1 MSAEET
7 PSEVFKHDYKM
18 LELHEFDTWKTARAN
33 YRRLV
38 HKWHPDKYTHRP
50 REQAHAQQQFIELT
64 KSYNSLRSFYRANQ
78 RLPFE
83 SANQPAKAGNQSE
96 QKPKRNSPHVED
108 SILGRERSVRSPA
121 HEGAKSH
128 GKIFWFIGI
137 FAMMIGTAALSLM
150 LDLNANKA
158 NMEIGKETLRQTPQ
172 SEFMPSAAEIRKNQ
186 ARGAFVQPTK

>member
-7 PSEVFKHDYKM
+7 PSEVFKHDYAM
-18 LELHEFDTWKTARAN
+18 LELHEFDTWKAARAN

-64 KSYNSLRSFYRANQ
+64 KSYNSLRTFYRTNQ

-83 SANQPAKAGNQSE
+83 SVNQHSKAGD
-96 QKPKRNSPHVED
+96 NSARKSRKTDQNVED
-108 SILGRERSVRSPA
+108 SILGRKAGAGKPA
-121 HEGAKSH
+121 QASSKSY

-158 NMEIGKETLRQTPQ
+158 TMEIGKETLRQTPQ

-186 ARGAFVQPTK
+186 ARGAFVQPAR

>member
-7 PSEVFKHDYKM
+7 PSEVFKQDYKM
-18 LELHEFDTWKTARAN
+18 LELHEFDTWKAARAS

-50 REQAHAQQQFIELT
+50 RERAHAQQQFIELT

-83 SANQPAKAGNQSE
+83 SANQPTKARNESE
-96 QKPKRNSPHVED
+96 RKPRINDQYVED
-108 SILGRERSVRSPA
+108 SILGREGSARSPQY
-121 HEGAKSH
+121 EGAKSY
-128 GKIFWFIGI
+128 GKVFWFFGI
-137 FAMMIGTAALSLM
+137 FAMMIATAALSLM

-186 ARGAFVQPTK
+186 ARGAFVQPSK